1 MTEALF
7 ALDGVSVDYGDD
19 RVALAEL
26 DLVIAAGE
34 RLVLLGANGCGKT
47 TLLKLLDALVP
58 PSRGSLRVEGRP
70 LDAAQL
76 AHGEFAREFRRRVA
90 LMFQH
95 PEAMLFNPTVEE
107 EIGFGLRHLP
117 ADEARD
123 RVRRWAAVMRLERH
137 LGEHPS
143 RLSGGEKQRLC
154 LACLLALE
162 PDVLLLDEPTA
173 NLDPRTVGWLI
184 DWLGERSITTVVAT
198 HHMALAPEL
207 GRRAVILSEA
217 HRLAFDGPV
226 GDALADLD
234 LLLEN
239 NLAHRHRHEHGGVV
253 HEHVHGHPVWGPAR
267 DPGWG
272 HS

>member
-1 MTEALF
+1 MADALYSLEAVT
-7 ALDGVSVDYGDD
+7 ATYPDG
-19 RVALAEL
+19 RVGVESL
-26 DLVIAAGE
+26 DLEIHRGE
-34 RLVLLGANGCGKT
+34 RLVLLGANGCGKS
-47 TLLKLLDALVP
+47 TLLKLLDGLVLPTRGAL
-58 PSRGSLRVEGRP
+58 RFEGDT
-70 LDAAQL
+70 LDASRLKQPA
-76 AHGEFAREFRRRVA
+76 FAREFRRRVV

-95 PEAMLFNPTVEE
+95 PEAMLFNATVAD

-117 ADEARD
+117 EAEARE
-123 RVRRWAAVMRLERH
+123 RVRHWAGLMRLGSR
-137 LGEHPS
+137 LDEHPS
-143 RLSGGEKQRLC
+143 QLSGGEKQRLC

-162 PDVLLLDEPTA
+162 PEVLLLDEPTA

-184 DWLGERSITTVVAT
+184 DWLAERDITTVVAT

-226 GDALADLD
+226 EAALADLD

-267 DPGWG
+267 D
-272 HS
+272 

>member
-1 MTEALF
+1 MAEPLYSLRDVTA
-7 ALDGVSVDYGDD
+7 AYPDGRIGVES
-19 RVALAEL
+19 LEL
-26 DLVIAAGE
+26 EIQRGE
-34 RLVLLGANGCGKT
+34 RVVLLGANGCGKS
-47 TLLKLLDALVP
+47 TLLKLLDGLVLP
-58 PSRGSLRVEGRP
+58 TRGLLRFEGEA
-70 LDAAQL
+70 LDASRLKQSA
-76 AHGEFAREFRRRVA
+76 FTREFRRRVV

-95 PEAMLFNPTVEE
+95 PEAMLFNATVAD

-117 ADEARD
+117 EDEAAD
-123 RVRRWAAVMRLERH
+123 RVRHWAGLMRLEAR
-137 LGEHPS
+137 LEEHPS
-143 RLSGGEKQRLC
+143 QLSGGEKQRLC

-162 PDVLLLDEPTA
+162 PEVLLLDEPTA

-184 DWLGERSITTVVAT
+184 DWLAERDITTVVAT

-226 GDALADLD
+226 ETALADLD

-267 DPGWG
+267 D
-272 HS
+272 

>member
-1 MTEALF
+1 MTEPLYRLDAVSVDYPDGRN
-7 ALDGVSVDYGDD
+7 ALDGVS
-19 RVALAEL
+19 LE
-26 DLVIAAGE
+26 IAAGE
-34 RLVLLGANGCGKT
+34 RVVLLGTNGCGKT
-47 TLLKLLDALVP
+47 TLLKLLDGLVP
-58 PSRGSLRVEGRP
+58 VSRGTLYFEGRV
-70 LDAAQL
+70 LDKALLAQR
-76 AHGEFAREFRRRVA
+76 AFAGDFRRRVA

-95 PEAMLFNPTVEE
+95 PEAMLFNPTVAE

-117 ADEARD
+117 ADEARE
-123 RVRRWAAVMRLERH
+123 RVRHWAGFMRLAGH
-137 LGEHPS
+137 LDAHPS
-143 RLSGGEKQRLC
+143 QLSGGEKQRLC

-162 PDVLLLDEPTA
+162 PEVLLLDEPTA

-184 DWLGERSITTVVAT
+184 DWLAERAITTVVAT

-207 GRRAVILSEA
+207 GRRAIILSES

-226 GDALADLD
+226 DEALADLD

-267 DPGWG
+267 E
-272 HS
+272 